1 MEVIRIE
8 DLDLNDAVKFLKDK
22 RHKKDP
28 DEVYERYV
36 REHVGGRLA
45 FLNRLA
51 KANDLEGKHC
61 EDKPV
66 TGDFYRYFPPLLS
79 SPARGFIS
87 ITHVHGCST
96 SLCLQSWL
104 I

>member
-1 MEVIRIE
+1 MGFHTIIILHRYIERDAARMEVIRIE

-61 EDKPV
+61 GKQACHGRFLPV
-66 TGDFYRYFPPLLS
+66 F
-79 SPARGFIS
+79 
-87 ITHVHGCST
+87 
-96 SLCLQSWL
+96 
-104 I
+104 